1 MRKVFTVLVLLGVV
15 LGFASEALAQNNFRS
30 RQTGNWND
38 FNTWEEETSPGVWVN
53 TANTPD
59 FNDGVITLS
68 TYTTVT
74 IPTGFSVTVD
84 QVEFENDFS
93 GDTGVLRVASG
104 GTLIVNNG
112 PGDDIRLL
120 NDFTTFALLTVEG
133 VLRLEQGAT
142 IVDDDYDNLGIGPSP
157 STPDTF
163 KFLNGGEYQH
173 NYTAGGGNVPG
184 ADWQSGSIC
193 RIFGAGSTP
202 PNNFSSQTFHHFIW
216 EGNTQSGLIDFN
228 STLQNINGDL
238 IISST
243 NGQILRIGGSLPL
256 NLNVANDLVI
266 QGNSRVQLSS
276 TNPLTL
282 NIGRDFIV
290 SSTNTSANT
299 VAITTNS
306 SASVIVGRNFQKS
319 NNSILNF
326 GAGPSSFTAMEVSGN
341 FSFLGGQIARST
353 SNNSQ
358 ISFVGGGLH
367 VFDCAI
373 AFPSSQIFNFS
384 IANNGTLEFTAGSFL
399 RTDGSFTTGVASTVI
414 LSSSNASGAIQN
426 NTTGGNLRVAGTRT
440 FGSNNTFVYGPNTVA
455 TGNGL
460 PATGFNLTINKGVG
474 NVSMSNSLT
483 IGSSNNLNL
492 QSGNL
497 EIGTNTLTLNGTVSS
512 PGGGIS
518 GGPNSNLIIGGTG
531 AFGTLAFAGTNE
543 LQNFTVNRTSSG
555 NVTLGG
561 DLTILGAFTQTA
573 GNVTLNGN
581 ALTISGDYTR
591 DGGSLILDN
600 AASLLI
606 NGSGSLPASLAASGN
621 LNTLT
626 LNRAS
631 STLEIGSSFTVE
643 NLNLLSGVINNTGT
657 LSIANEG
664 QIVREETG
672 SIASAINP
680 LGVYDLVYNVASNIG
695 TGPELST
702 SASAIRNFSKSGS
715 ATLSLSSNATVNGVL
730 DLQNGILN
738 AASTTFGINGDIVSN
753 APATLTSATV
763 VFGGNTTLAGSTA
776 LTFGNVTVNGTFS
789 PGINFNVNGN
799 LANNGTLNATAGTVT
814 FGGTT
819 AISGTQPV
827 EFNNVL
833 ISGNL
838 TASNTQQLRLNGV
851 FTNNGTF
858 NANNGTVAFNGT
870 NSIAGTVPTFHN
882 ILISGSL
889 TSPNLLP
896 LSGGLTNNG
905 SFVHNEGTVR
915 FSGSGIRTI
924 SGSSKTN
931 FWNLEIDGG
940 GTVNLNSEADIINV
954 LTIAGSST
962 FDADGTGSGLL
973 ALKSSASRT
982 ARVAPVPSGSN
993 ITGNV
998 TVERFMPAGRQWRY
1012 LAAPVIGATQAQW
1025 NDDFPIKAT
1034 NPPSLYEY
1042 NESASGT
1049 VLNNGWVGLLYNSG
1063 AALTN
1068 GRGYSVFID
1077 NSAATTVSVRAPL
1090 RVGDFNPSISYTDS
1104 ETPSSDGWNLIGNPY
1119 ASPLSWPALH
1129 SASSNLNATVSVRD
1143 AAGNTFRTW
1152 NALAGTGD
1160 LTNGEIASGQGFW
1173 VQATGVGA
1181 TLPIAES
1188 RKGGEANPSFFR
1200 EERPVY
1206 DLFQI
1211 QLSRNGQSD
1220 KAYVVLD
1227 PEANMAF
1234 DPIKDGIKFDN
1245 TIFNLS
1251 TLSSEDLNLVFNFIP
1266 DDNCSLSS
1274 IRLNIYN
1281 ITQSG
1286 NYEIRFGQLERMQGR
1301 NLRLIDKY
1309 TDTHWDVNGDDAYSF
1324 AIDKDNPATFGKN
1337 RFEVQVLLPDFELA
1351 DEINF
1356 EIPNSFVCAE
1366 DQALIRVL
1374 SAQEGALFELL
1385 DTENQVLTSGITG
1398 NGMDLEIE
1406 IPTQFLQAG
1415 LNNFKLKA
1423 ISPYC
1428 SDQNIIEEF
1437 QLQFT
1442 QLIAYEQNFNQVAC
1456 LGSSHTIDLPALSNA
1471 QSFNWYETESSQEL
1485 LTNSNEPTY
1494 SISTLRANTVLYVA
1508 AVNSFGCEGPRVKVE
1523 VNVAENLPAPSI
1535 SNQTVCFGDE
1545 LYFTVESP
1553 LENTIYQWF
1562 LADDLATPISEGHRL
1577 EIASLQATTEY
1588 VLVAS
1593 NEYACYAHEVSFSAI
1608 LSEAI
1613 SSVEVNVPAICVG
1626 ESASLNVSNPI
1637 TGAEYNWYETLADA
1651 TPLGTG
1657 SQIELSSVSEART
1670 LFIEVTSPSG
1680 CIGERIS
1687 IEIQPVELP
1696 ALQVSQATAACDDEN
1711 LRFTTNSLPAGST
1724 VVWYASAD
1732 ATEVLSNETELII
1745 GNGLYQQI
1753 WVQASNSNGCET
1765 DLILVNVSNIEE
1777 LSIPSLNLTSF
1788 DICSGMNLSMEVS
1801 GGSIDN
1807 SYRITNPEGEYV
1819 DFAGTLQVLEIAAP
1833 ISGEYT
1839 IQLLGNSGC
1848 LSEANSF
1855 EVSVDN
1861 IVEPMVTS
1869 LELCEPGMTTL
1880 SIENPIQGQT
1890 YHWYNSTDDNEPFA
1904 NGASIEVNIENGQS
1918 FFVVSQSNECTSSF
1932 VELNV
1937 IVNEL
1942 GSPEIVF
1949 EQGILEVTN
1958 SQGANI
1964 QWYLNGTLIVGA
1976 NATTI
1981 LPTIAGTYKVVLS
1994 NGICTSEKEFV
2005 YSVLSAFESEGL
2017 LLYPNP
2023 SSDYLQVE
2031 SQGHKLLGF
2040 KIFNALG
2047 VLYMERSFSQYQ
2059 DGIEIDVR
2067 DLKGG
2072 VYFIQLETESML
2084 LQKRFIKR

>member
-38 FNTWEEETSPGVWVN
+38 SNTWEEETSPGVWVN
-53 TANTPD
+53 TANTP
-59 FNDGVITLS
+59 NSSSGVISIIGHEVTVTTNETGDQLSLSNSSSSKLIINANGIFTLNNGSGIDLNFNPPTRGSSNARVEVYGVFRASNEVSYNGINSTTFLVSNGGRFVFLNEVVAGVIPIINWQFGSTLEIAGYTNVPDDSPPAGLNQSFSHVVFNCANLQTEFFNLNGTLS
-68 TYTTVT
+68 SVQGDF
-74 IPTGFSVTVD
+74 IIQSTGNNGSLSIS
-84 QVEFENDFS
+84 DFS
-93 GDTGVLRVASG
+93 SA
-104 GTLIVNNG
+104 
-112 PGDDIRLL
+112 
-120 NDFTTFALLTVEG
+120 
-133 VLRLEQGAT
+133 
-142 IVDDDYDNLGIGPSP
+142 
-157 STPDTF
+157 
-163 KFLNGGEYQH
+163 
-173 NYTAGGGNVPG
+173 
-184 ADWQSGSIC
+184 
-193 RIFGAGSTP
+193 
-202 PNNFSSQTFHHFIW
+202 
-216 EGNTQSGLIDFN
+216 
-228 STLQNINGDL
+228 NINIGGDF
-238 IISST
+238 IITGNSEVYL
-243 NGQILRIGGSLPL
+243 NFLEPVNYFIGGSLVLSSSRSVFFADEENIDLQINGNFEISGSGIYDFGGFTGSGNTNFYLEGDFTQSSGTIIGTGSGSKNLRFQGVNTVFSRSGGSIDALNFILESTSQL
-256 NLNVANDLVI
+256 NLN
-266 QGNSRVQLSS
+266 
-276 TNPLTL
+276 
-282 NIGRDFIV
+282 
-290 SSTNTSANT
+290 TSA
-299 VAITTNS
+299 
-306 SASVIVGRNFQKS
+306 
-319 NNSILNF
+319 
-326 GAGPSSFTAMEVSGN
+326 FTGSGN
-341 FSFLGGQIARST
+341 VFV
-353 SNNSQ
+353 SN
-358 ISFVGGGLH
+358 GATL
-367 VFDCAI
+367 
-373 AFPSSQIFNFS
+373 S
-384 IANNGTLEFTAGSFL
+384 IGSL
-399 RTDGSFTTGVASTVI
+399 ASG
-414 LSSSNASGAIQN
+414 GAIQN
-426 NTTGGNLRVAGTRT
+426 GTTAGNIRVSGTRT
-440 FGSNNTFVYGPNTVA
+440 YQAGSTIEYNGLAAQVI
-455 TGNGL
+455 GNGFPSSGVNL
-460 PATGFNLTINKGVG
+460 VVNNPAGVSMNAPLTISSGR
-474 NVSMSNSLT
+474 SLT
-483 IGSSNNLNL
+483 LNNGNLN
-492 QSGNL
+492 
-497 EIGTNTLTLNGTVSS
+497 IGANTLTLNGTVSS

-518 GGPNSNLIIGGTG
+518 GGPNSNLTIGGTG

-715 ATLSLSSNATVNGVL
+715 STLSLSSNATVNGVL
-730 DLQNGILN
+730 DLQNGTLN

-763 VFGGNTTLAGSTA
+763 VFGGNTTVAGSTA

-905 SFVHNEGTVR
+905 SFAHNEGTVR

-924 SGSSKTN
+924 SGSSKTD
-931 FWNLEIDGG
+931 FWNVEIDGG
-940 GTVNLNSEADIINV
+940 GTINLNSQADLINV

-962 FDADGTGSGLL
+962 LDADGTGSGVL

-1063 AALTN
+1063 AALAN

-1077 NSAATTVSVRAPL
+1077 NAAATTVSVRAPL

-1104 ETPSSDGWNLIGNPY
+1104 GTPSSDGWNLMGNPY

-1152 NALAGTGD
+1152 NAIAGTGD

-1324 AIDKDNPATFGKN
+1324 AIDKNNPATFGKN

-1406 IPTQFLQAG
+1406 IPTQFLQSG

-1437 QLQFT
+1437 QLQFS

-1456 LGSSHTIDLPALSNA
+1456 LGSSHTIALPALSNA
-1471 QSFNWYETESSQEL
+1471 QSFNWYATESSQEL

-1508 AVNSFGCEGPRVKVE
+1508 AVNSFGCEGARVKVE

-1535 SNQTVCFGDE
+1535 SNQTVCFGEE
-1545 LYFTVESP
+1545 LYFAVESP

-1562 LADDLATPISEGHRL
+1562 LADDLATPISEGQRL

-1593 NEYACYAHEVSFSAI
+1593 NESACYEHEVSFSAI

-1613 SSVEVNVPAICVG
+1613 SSVEVDVPAICVG
-1626 ESASLNVSNPI
+1626 ESVSLNVSNPI
-1637 TGAEYNWYETLADA
+1637 NGAVYNWYETLADA

-1696 ALQVSQATAACDDEN
+1696 ALEVSQATAACDDEN

-1777 LSIPSLNLTSF
+1777 LSIPSLSLTSF

-1801 GGSIDN
+1801 GGSINN
-1807 SYRITNPEGEYV
+1807 SYRITNPEGEYI
-1819 DFAGTLQVLEIAAP
+1819 DFAGTLQVLEISAP

-1861 IVEPMVTS
+1861 IVEPVVTS
-1869 LELCEPGMTTL
+1869 LELCEPGLTTL

-1904 NGASIEVNIENGQS
+1904 NGTSIEVNIENGQS

-2072 VYFIQLETESML
+2072 VYFIQVETESML